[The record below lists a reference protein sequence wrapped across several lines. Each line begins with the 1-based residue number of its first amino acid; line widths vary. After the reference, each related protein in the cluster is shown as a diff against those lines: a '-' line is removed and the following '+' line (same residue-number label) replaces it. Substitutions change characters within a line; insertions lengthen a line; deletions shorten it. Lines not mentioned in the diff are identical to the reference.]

1 MIVLDYRE
9 NGLIIDLDSENA
21 LKKHQC
27 FQLIVSYGFQYTPN
41 HSSLITSKEVST
53 FLPNLIAYLQ
63 EEKVHYE
70 LSDNCHKTNQEI
82 IRKKNEIR
90 HFIETAR
97 TYKDGTFNK
106 KDFNEHLA
114 FLKKNVKRELRDH
127 QIKAFYHLSKIG
139 NGANFSVPGSGKTTV
154 VLSVFEK
161 LRIEGEINLLFVIG
175 PPSCF
180 GPWKKEFKEVL
191 GREPIYSV
199 LAGGN
204 KTWRKEK
211 YYETI
216 SLSELYLTTFQT
228 LFRDKQEVIA
238 FLQNTK
244 VRAFV
249 VIDEAH
255 YIKQLDG
262 IWAST
267 VLEIAQFAKK
277 RCVLTGT
284 PIPNGY
290 SDLFNLFDF
299 LWPEKNIVTDEE
311 KGRLQMF
318 EDKKDLT
325 GASAILDPLIGPL
338 FYRVRKREL
347 GLKPQVFIDPI
358 KVEMK
363 ENERRLYNAILG
375 KIRQCESEEQYL
387 KDASSDLVTNLR
399 KGRMMRLRQVLS
411 YPKLILTAIDNYSEN
426 ILRDRE
432 DLEVLIQ
439 TYDQIEQ
446 PGKIDSL
453 LSLVKKFNEQSE
465 KVVIWA
471 NFIGTINL
479 IEDVLK
485 KNGYYCKKIYGATP
499 FTDELN
505 RAEETREKIRD
516 EFVDPRSGLDILIAN
531 PAACS
536 ESISL
541 HKTCSNALYYDLSYN
556 CAQYLQSLDR
566 IHRVGGS
573 EEKEAFYYF
582 LQYANTIEPKLLIT
596 LNTKAHKMYQII
608 EGDYSIYSL
617 DMYQDDELDIAIYSE
632 LFKK

>member
-1 MIVLDYRE
+1 
-9 NGLIIDLDSENA
+9 
-21 LKKHQC
+21 
-27 FQLIVSYGFQYTPN
+27 
-41 HSSLITSKEVST
+41 
-53 FLPNLIAYLQ
+53 
-63 EEKVHYE
+63 
-70 LSDNCHKTNQEI
+70 
-82 IRKKNEIR
+82 
-90 HFIETAR
+90 
-97 TYKDGTFNK
+97 
-106 KDFNEHLA
+106 
-114 FLKKNVKRELRDH
+114 
-127 QIKAFYHLSKIG
+127 
-139 NGANFSVPGSGKTTV
+139 
-154 VLSVFEK
+154 
-161 LRIEGEINLLFVIG
+161 
-175 PPSCF
+175 
-180 GPWKKEFKEVL
+180 
-191 GREPIYSV
+191 
-199 LAGGN
+199 
-204 KTWRKEK
+204 
-211 YYETI
+211 
-216 SLSELYLTTFQT
+216 
-228 LFRDKQEVIA
+228 
-238 FLQNTK
+238 
-244 VRAFV
+244 
-249 VIDEAH
+249 
-255 YIKQLDG
+255 
-262 IWAST
+262 
-267 VLEIAQFAKK
+267 
-277 RCVLTGT
+277 
-284 PIPNGY
+284 
-290 SDLFNLFDF
+290 
-299 LWPEKNIVTDEE
+299 
-311 KGRLQMF
+311 
-318 EDKKDLT
+318 
-325 GASAILDPLIGPL
+325 
-338 FYRVRKREL
+338 VRKREL
-347 GLKPQVFIDPI
+347 GQKPQVFIDPI

-411 YPKLILTAIDNYSEN
+411 YPKLLLTAIDNYSEN

-453 LSLVKKFNEQSE
+453 LSLVKKFNERSE

-541 HKTCSNALYYDLSYN
+541 HKTCCNALYYDLSYN

-596 LNTKAHKMYQII
+596 LNTKAQKMYQII

-617 DMYQDDELDIAIYSE
+617 DMYQDDELDVAIYSE